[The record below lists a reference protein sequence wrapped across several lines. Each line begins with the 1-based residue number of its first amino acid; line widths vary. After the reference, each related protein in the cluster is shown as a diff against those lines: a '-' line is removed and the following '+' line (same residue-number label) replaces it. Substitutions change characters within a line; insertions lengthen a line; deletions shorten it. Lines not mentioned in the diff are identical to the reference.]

1 MKEWIRGVLGD
12 ATLFTERG
20 VSFLAALKSG
30 VVLCE
35 LVNRLQP
42 GTIARIVRSKFEY
55 QQIDN
60 IVCFRWACEKLG
72 LQETLI
78 FSTSD
83 LFEGRNGGRVLD
95 TLLALARFAVANG
108 LTAVQLREPAE
119 ADSLYMQTLTESAF
133 VCPTDAETAQTPCE
147 PAQRPLLDWANGHLR
162 RAAAATRCCAAASA
176 RAASVRARS
185 AARRLCTRCTGSA
198 HCRNCR
204 STALSRHDAHGR

>member
-1 MKEWIRGVLGD
+1 MKVKEELKYSTALEDSVKEWIRGVMED
-12 ATLFTERG
+12 ETLFTERG

-42 GTIARIVRSKFEY
+42 GPIGRIVRSKFEY

-83 LFEGRNGGRVLD
+83 LFEGRNGGRGLD
-95 TLLALARFAVANG
+95 TRLALARFAAATG
-108 LTAVQLREPAE
+108 LTGVRLRASTF
-119 ADSLYMQTLTESAF
+119 DGS
-133 VCPTDAETAQTPCE
+133 
-147 PAQRPLLDWANGHLR
+147 
-162 RAAAATRCCAAASA
+162 AASSSIA
-176 RAASVRARS
+176 PRQ
-185 AARRLCTRCTGSA
+185 
-198 HCRNCR
+198 
-204 STALSRHDAHGR
+204 